1 MTELIDGKAVAAAV
15 RARVAE
21 RVKAVV
27 AGGGAPPGLATVLVG
42 EDAASRVYVA
52 GKHRACAEVGMA
64 SFDVVLEGD
73 ATQDALHR
81 RIDELVEDDRV
92 HGMIVQLPLPAHLD
106 SLAALDRIPAAKD
119 ADGLTTVSQ
128 GLLATGRPGLRPATP
143 SGVIELLDA
152 SGVELRGAS
161 VVVVGRSILV
171 GRPVAALLLE
181 RDATVTVCHSRTR
194 DLAAVT
200 RAADV
205 LVAAVGRPR
214 MLGRDHVGP
223 GAVVID
229 VGINRTD
236 DGLVGDV
243 DAEAVT
249 GIARLLTPVPG
260 GVGPMTIAMLL
271 QNTVTAAEQRAVPA
285 AAGTAS

>member
-15 RARVAE
+15 RARVTT
-21 RVKAVV
+21 RVDALRD
-27 AGGGAPPGLATVLVG
+27 GGGGTPGLATVLVG
-42 EDAASRVYVA
+42 DDAASRVYVS
-52 GKHRACAEVGMA
+52 GKHRACADVGMA
-64 SFDVVLEGD
+64 SFDVVLPAD
-73 ATQDALHR
+73 AAQEDLHH
-81 RIDELVEDDRV
+81 RIDELAADDRV
-92 HGMIVQLPLPAHLD
+92 HGMIVQLPLPDHLD
-106 SLAALDRIPAAKD
+106 PLAALDRIPAAKD

-143 SGVIELLDA
+143 AGVIELLDA
-152 SGVELRGAS
+152 YGVELRGAD

-181 RDATVTVCHSRTR
+181 RDASVTVCHSKTR

-205 LVAAVGRPR
+205 VIAAVGRPR

-236 DGLVGDV
+236 AGLVGDV
-243 DAEAVT
+243 DADAVS
-249 GIARLLTPVPG
+249 GVARLLTPVPG

-271 QNTVTAAEQRAVPA
+271 QNTVTAAEQRLGAVAPA
-285 AAGTAS
+285 